1 MLEEVLRENT
11 SAIRELSAAIRAIQ
25 ATQPRSDEL
34 YAQQKAIH
42 DEPPLTGN
50 ETQAAAAAI
59 VGNAKYASAADNAAK
74 APEEHLI
81 TVRYED
87 VVARVQQLA
96 AAGKRDLIVEAL
108 QAFGCANAKHLRPE
122 QYAEFLE
129 AISAAD
135 A

>member
-25 ATQPRSDEL
+25 AKPPKSDEL

-42 DEPPLTGN
+42 DEPPLTGD

-59 VGNAKYASAADNAAK
+59 VGTAKGTNAADAATK
-74 APEEHLI
+74 TPGEHLTNI
-81 TVRYED
+81 SYEQ
-87 VVARVQQLA
+87 VVARVQRLV
-96 AAGKRDLIVEAL
+96 AAGKRDLIVDAL

-122 QYAEFLE
+122 QFGEFLQ
-129 AISAAD
+129 ALTIAD
-135 A
+135 D